1 MLGKKTNNPAA
12 FGAGCVIGVSM
23 GTNSTHFLGLGRD
36 ILFRKRY
43 RKIHHKSFLL
53 HVNKVILEISK
64 CLTGIF
70 QSNWK
75 AHVGILLGLTGEKK
89 KTKNPQ
95 TKVFCKA
102 L

>member
-1 MLGKKTNNPAA
+1 
-12 FGAGCVIGVSM
+12 M
-23 GTNSTHFLGLGRD
+23 GTNSTHFLGLGCD

-75 AHVGILLGLTGEKK
+75 AYMGILLGLTGGK
-89 KTKNPQ
+89 KNPK
-95 TKVFCKA
+95 TCKRKYSVK
-102 L
+102 LYKKCCFPWQHLPSKTIEKN